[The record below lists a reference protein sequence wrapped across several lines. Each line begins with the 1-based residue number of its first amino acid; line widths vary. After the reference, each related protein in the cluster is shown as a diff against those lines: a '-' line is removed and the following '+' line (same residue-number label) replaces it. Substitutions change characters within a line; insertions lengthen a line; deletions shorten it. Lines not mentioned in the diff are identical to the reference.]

1 MANFTLGTPITT
13 TDPQIEVT
21 VDPANPLSI
30 GVHRFQ
36 LVVVDES
43 GNSSAPTV
51 VEVIVKDMTAPT
63 AVLDAP
69 PQVAFGQP
77 FNLSG
82 ARSTDNGPDKIVQYV
97 WSLADVGAGGGAPVV
112 TVPTGIQIPAG
123 ELTHVIEQPGGLPTP
138 VVTPPGQ

>member
-13 TDPQIEVT
+13 TEAQIEVT

-36 LVVVDES
+36 LVVVDEA
-43 GNSSAPTV
+43 GNSSQPTV
-51 VEVIVKDMTAPT
+51 VEVIVKDMAAPT

-69 PQVAFGQP
+69 PQVAFGQA

-82 ARSTDNGPDKIVQYV
+82 ARSTDNGPDKIASYV
-97 WSLADVGAGGGAPVV
+97 WSLVDLAGGGGAPIVN
-112 TVPTGIQIPAG
+112 VPTGTPLPAAG
-123 ELTHVIEQPGGLPTP
+123 QPHLVEQPGGMPTP
-138 VVTPPGQ
+138 IVTPPGQ